1 MRTTLER
8 MPDQSNYYAVLRGPI
23 VLAAKTQLFANE
35 KLKVFAGDAGS
46 QVPSGPVCPA
56 EAAPMFVS
64 DTRDFMKKFKA
75 VKGEPMTF
83 TAPGLIQGGGAA
95 GMKLVPFFRLHDSR
109 YMIYWPYSTPAHAQA
124 TREAAGKAEAE
135 RIALDAQTI
144 DQVAPGEQQP
154 ESDHAFAGEGAD
166 AGVAKG
172 KHWRHASGW
181 FSYVLNDRKL
191 EAKALRLTF
200 SGGDSGS
207 IFDVLVNGRQ
217 IATVTLEKN
226 TQEFYTKDVAIPA
239 ELLNGSL
246 TVKLVAK
253 PGSMAGR
260 LYGLRLLR

>member
-1 MRTTLER
+1 
-8 MPDQSNYYAVLRGPI
+8 
-23 VLAAKTQLFANE
+23 
-35 KLKVFAGDAGS
+35 
-46 QVPSGPVCPA
+46 
-56 EAAPMFVS
+56 MFVS
-64 DTRDFMKKFKA
+64 DTRDFVKKFKA

-95 GMKLVPFFRLHDSR
+95 DMKLIPFFRLHDSR
-109 YMIYWPYSTPAHAQA
+109 YTIYWPYATPAGAQA
-124 TREAAGKAEAE
+124 SREAAAKAEAE

-166 AGVAKG
+166 AGVANG

-181 FSYVLNDRKL
+181 FSYVLNDSKL
-191 EAKALRLTF
+191 EAKTLRLTF
-200 SGGDSGS
+200 SGGDSGPT
-207 IFDVLVNGRQ
+207 FDVLVNGRQ
-217 IATVTLEKN
+217 IATVTLEKD

-246 TVKLVAK
+246 TVKFVAK
-253 PGSMAGR
+253 PGSMAGG